1 MRLVLL
7 IFLFCLNAYFAK
19 DVHSQQSN
27 AQQASSQAFN
37 TVEGRG
43 KFSVEE
49 IRKKGLVANLYLPN
63 RPTLAPVVIIL
74 GGSSGGMHT
83 EYGEFL
89 AKNGIAALSLAYF
102 RFDSLPDS
110 LDNIPIEYVHNAI
123 NYLSSVNAVDS
134 KRLGLWG
141 ASRGSELAFLT
152 ATTNKI
158 VKSLVV
164 TTPSKVAWHGARSRN
179 AWTLKGQGV
188 ASLSFDKTSNKP
200 IFERAEEA
208 LKDSVKVKKA
218 QFAFEHVNGPILLVS
233 AEKDRIWP
241 SYQMSLDIED
251 YLKSKAFQYQVKH
264 ISYPTGHSFDTDTRL
279 VIKAEILHHFK
290 ASFAVQ

>member
-1 MRLVLL
+1 M
-7 IFLFCLNAYFAK
+7 YG
-19 DVHSQQSN
+19 QQSIP
-27 AQQASSQAFN
+27 QQDSSQVHN
-37 TVEGRG
+37 TGEGG
-43 KFSVEE
+43 EEFSVKE
-49 IRKKGLVANLYLPN
+49 IRQKGLVANLYLPN
-63 RPTLAPVVIIL
+63 RSTPVPVVIIL
-74 GGSSGGMHT
+74 GGSSGGMRT

-110 LDNIPIEYVHNAI
+110 LDNIPVEYVHNAI
-123 NYLSSVNAVDS
+123 SYLASANTVDS
-134 KRLGLWG
+134 ERLGLWG
-141 ASRGSELAFLT
+141 ASRGSELAFLI
-152 ATTNKI
+152 ATTNKR

-179 AWTLKGQGV
+179 AWTLNGQGV

-200 IFERAEEA
+200 IFDRAEEA

-218 QFAFEHVNGPILLVS
+218 QFAFEEVNGPILLVS

-241 SYQMSLDIED
+241 SYQMSVDIED
-251 YLKSKAFQYQVKH
+251 YLKSKAFQHRVKH
-264 ISYPTGHSFDTDTRL
+264 VSYPTGHTFDTGTRP

-290 ASFAVQ
+290 TSFDVQ